1 MALETTITPRGPY
14 SLALS
19 ARRAT
24 DTTRRFGCG
33 VLTCVLAGGELASA
47 RHLHDGRLVLAT
59 ETEAGLE
66 QLRFVLGADDD
77 HTPFLER
84 FRDDGLLA
92 GPIRHLKGLRPVRTA
107 TVTHALLR
115 AVCSQLIT
123 GREAHL
129 IEGRLI
135 RASTEPVGEL
145 QAPPL
150 PRDLAHYAP
159 AELYRFRLPAR
170 KATALVRI
178 CRSFDPERLRS
189 LPPDAAAARLER
201 ERGIGPYSV
210 GLVWT
215 QGLGRFDRGIVGDL
229 GLLKVCA
236 AIEGRWVDADDTARL
251 LARYEEWAGLACVY
265 LMAGAARGLVPL
277 KLSRAEVRRE
287 RVRARYAQGIAC
299 DAA

>member
-1 MALETTITPRGPY
+1 MPLETTHRPRGPY

-19 ARRAT
+19 APRAR
-24 DTTRRFGCG
+24 DATRSFRDG
-33 VLTCVLAGGELASA
+33 VLVAALAGGERVTA
-47 RHLHDGRLVLAT
+47 RQRPDGTLVLST
-59 ETEAGLE
+59 ETEAGLT
-66 QLRFVLGADDD
+66 QLRFMLGVDAD

-84 FRDDGLLA
+84 FRDDELLA

-115 AVCSQLIT
+115 AICSQLIT

-135 RASTEPVGEL
+135 RASTKSVGDL
-145 QAPPL
+145 HAPPL
-150 PRDLAHYAP
+150 PRDLAGYAP

-178 CRSFDPERLRS
+178 CRTFDPERLRS

-201 ERGIGPYSV
+201 ERGIGPYSIGV
-210 GLVWT
+210 VWT
-215 QGLGRFDRGIVGDL
+215 QGLGRYDRGIVGDL
-229 GLLKVCA
+229 GLLKICS
-236 AIEGRWVDADDTARL
+236 AIEGRWVDTGDTARL

-265 LMAGAARGLVPL
+265 LMAGAARGLVPM
-277 KLSRAEVRRE
+277 KLSQPEVRRE
-287 RVRARYAQGIAC
+287 RIKARYAA
-299 DAA
+299 

>member
-1 MALETTITPRGPY
+1 VPLETTIRPRGPY

-19 ARRAT
+19 ARRAH
-24 DTTRRFGCG
+24 DATRSLRDG
-33 VLTCVLAGGELASA
+33 VFAAVLADGERVSA
-47 RHLHDGRLVLAT
+47 WQLRDGTLVARAA
-59 ETEAGLE
+59 TEAGLE
-66 QLRFVLGADDD
+66 QLRFVLGIDDD
-77 HTPFLER
+77 HTPFLRR
-84 FRDDGLLA
+84 FRDDRLLA
-92 GPIRHLKGLRPVRTA
+92 GPIRHLKGLRPLRTA

-129 IEGRLI
+129 IEGRVI
-135 RASTEPVGEL
+135 RASTQSVGEL

-150 PRDLAHYAP
+150 PRHLARYAP

-178 CRSFDPERLRS
+178 CRSLDPERLRS
-189 LPPDAAAARLER
+189 LSPDAAAARLER

-215 QGLGRFDRGIVGDL
+215 QGLGRYDRGIVGDL
-229 GLLKVCA
+229 GLLKICA

-265 LMAGAARGLVPL
+265 LMAGAGRGLVPL

-287 RVRARYAQGIAC
+287 RVRARYAA
-299 DAA
+299 